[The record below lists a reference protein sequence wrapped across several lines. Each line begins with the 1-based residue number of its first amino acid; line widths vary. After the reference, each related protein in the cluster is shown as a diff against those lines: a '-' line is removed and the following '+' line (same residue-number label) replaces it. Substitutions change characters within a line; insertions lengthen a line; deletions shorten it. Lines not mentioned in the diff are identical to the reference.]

1 MAAAQGPDLAIVP
14 YFEVTMYFRAADFM
28 GSLIA
33 LEATITGALLHLMM
47 DITYFVDVVAAS
59 FLPALPIAVALH
71 YLVHNSTIFLRQIGL
86 VAALPF
92 QDRQPPLLNFLQ
104 FKIQFKQADD
114 FDSLVGGHFE

>member
-1 MAAAQGPDLAIVP
+1 MP
-14 YFEVTMYFRAADFM
+14 
-28 GSLIA
+28 
-33 LEATITGALLHLMM
+33 
-47 DITYFVDVVAAS
+47 
-59 FLPALPIAVALH
+59 VALH